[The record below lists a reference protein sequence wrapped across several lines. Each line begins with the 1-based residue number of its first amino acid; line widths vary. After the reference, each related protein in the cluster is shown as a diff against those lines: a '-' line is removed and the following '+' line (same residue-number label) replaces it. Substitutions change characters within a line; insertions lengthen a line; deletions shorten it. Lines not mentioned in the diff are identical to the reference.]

1 MEFGARAL
9 GARSIVAD
17 PRSPDTIKRINR
29 KIKNR
34 DFWMPFAPVV
44 LDERFDDYFYNE
56 KNLHSPYMTIGFE
69 TKTLAQDHLKAAI
82 HPADLSGRPQ
92 RLVRDRNP
100 RYYDIIKSFEQRT
113 GVGGLLNTS
122 FNLHGLPIAMTPKDA
137 FHVFDNSGLDAM
149 LLEGTLVVKKGVL
162 KK

>member
-1 MEFGARAL
+1 MAL
-9 GARSIVAD
+9 GLGSNHDVPKRAQTKRRKVHLESDDISLQDSVARGMMCI
-17 PRSPDTIKRINR
+17 RLG
-29 KIKNR
+29 
-34 DFWMPFAPVV
+34 W
-44 LDERFDDYFYNE
+44 L
-56 KNLHSPYMTIGFE
+56 E